1 MHEIAFDTVDK
12 MSRYF
17 PDISIATR
25 CLTGKANTFRV
36 SSTAP
41 ITFDEDGKLPLW
53 ANHYVG
59 GTAIHK
65 KADVSA
71 SAKKF
76 GI

>member
-41 ITFDEDGKLPLW
+41 ITFDEDGKLPL
-53 ANHYVG
+53 
-59 GTAIHK
+59 
-65 KADVSA
+65 
-71 SAKKF
+71 
-76 GI
+76 